1 MAHDCESSS
10 DRCQLCGRAGAELT
24 RHHLIPRTRHGNKR
38 SRRRFA
44 LETMRSRILWLCR
57 PCHKQIHA
65 LFTEKELAEQYH
77 SREALLKHEE
87 VQRFVAWIGNKPAGF
102 VPATALRRRRR

>member
-1 MAHDCESSS
+1 MADDCECNPA
-10 DRCQLCGRAGAELT
+10 RCQLCGRAGAELT

-44 LETMRSRILWLCR
+44 LETMRNQILWLCR

-65 LFTEKELAEQYH
+65 LFTEKELAEHYH
-77 SREALLKHEE
+77 SREALLEHAE

-102 VPATALRRRRR
+102 VPSTQRSRRRR